1 MPPMFKIKKIWG
13 FRYTQ
18 NYWNQCTFHALR
30 LGWSACI
37 FGQQNCIMHENS
49 QDTLTTAGKI
59 LQLETTIDWSY
70 KSGIRM
76 YIDAE
81 FVVPFSSRSR
91 SLTLKSPWK
100 SHQMTPFFVQ
110 KEVLGEKVIIWVRY
124 GNFFTQIM
132 MFSL

>member
-1 MPPMFKIKKIWG
+1 MPPMFKIKKKSG
-13 FRYTQ
+13 V
-18 NYWNQCTFHALR
+18 
-30 LGWSACI
+30 LGTRKTIEINAHFTTARFICI

-76 YIDAE
+76 YIGAG

-91 SLTLKSPWK
+91 SLTLKS
-100 SHQMTPFFVQ
+100 S
-110 KEVLGEKVIIWVRY
+110 
-124 GNFFTQIM
+124 
-132 MFSL
+132 